1 MRQSRL
7 GVAALLAACVAGA
20 TLAPVARAQENYE
33 IQVYGSETMP
43 AGTTMFELHSNYSL
57 EGRRD
62 TVAGVLP
69 TNHAL
74 HETLEITHGF
84 NPWFEVGGYMFTSAA
99 HGQSWKVI
107 GSHIRPRVRAPV
119 SWHWPVGASLSME
132 VGYQDRAYSTDTWS
146 LELRPIIDKQL
157 GAWYVSLNPTLEH
170 GLRGETS
177 AEGFEFSPNAVVNRD
192 ITRKV
197 NVGVEYYGGMGPI
210 RSLAPRAEQEHQ
222 LFGVMNLDMGT
233 DWELNAG
240 YGVGLTAPTE
250 KRMVKVIL
258 GRRMGSARAP

>member
-1 MRQSRL
+1 VTRSVL
-7 GVAALLAACVAGA
+7 AVAALALMLPASV
-20 TLAPVARAQENYE
+20 VAQENYE

-43 AGTTMFELHSNYSL
+43 VGTTMFELHSNYAL

-62 TVAGVLP
+62 VEAGTLP
-69 TNHAL
+69 THHAL

-84 NPWFEVGGYMFTSAA
+84 TPWFEIGTYLFTSAA
-99 HGQSWKVI
+99 PGQSWRVI
-107 GSHIRPRVRAPV
+107 GSHLRPRVRAPE

-132 VGYQDRAYSTDTWS
+132 VGYQDREYSTDTWS

-157 GAWYVSLNPTLEH
+157 GAWYVSFNPTLER

-177 AEGFEFSPNAVVNRD
+177 AEGFEFAPNAVVNRD
-192 ITRKV
+192 VTRKM

-210 RSLAPRAEQEHQ
+210 RNIAPRDEQEHQ
-222 LFGVMNLDMGT
+222 LFGVVNLDLGP
-233 DWELNAG
+233 DWEFNAG

-250 KRMVKVIL
+250 KRMMKLIL
-258 GRRMGSARAP
+258 GRRVGAVR